1 MKNTRIKRLTIEPI
15 RSIDIDNIS
24 IDNLTYIEEVCIMCS
39 YHLSSVHIA
48 SILKMTLK
56 PGSKLRHLK
65 ISNLSISDF
74 KDDEPNSIPL
84 STEDLRKVAYKLD
97 QDCQVASVLHEALL
111 WSISGD
117 IYLSDCC
124 SRNV

>member
-1 MKNTRIKRLTIEPI
+1 
-15 RSIDIDNIS
+15 
-24 IDNLTYIEEVCIMCS
+24 MCS